1 MSVALE
7 QPCIALS
14 PQGHLLWYP
23 TGGDPWPVPAAIDRV
38 RDAFAVSG
46 AHGLLHLPTREADTQ
61 LPAGPTFWR
70 SFARLHLTRFCHRPE
85 TDDLQQITAGPTD
98 AEWLNLTDR
107 APPMP
112 GGEYL
117 SVDVLRSLWTALDE
131 TVRAEAAGCAGG
143 APAYLKQLGAVWR
156 MVGRVCFHLAENRK
170 NPNLPFAFLA
180 TYSAGLSA
188 AGQAQHRPLGQALK
202 EYAGEGNKRALLALL
217 TPVNR
222 AAEKS
227 VLTKELLENS
237 ALFQPLAWRPD
248 QAFQFLKDIP
258 VLEESGLVVRM
269 PERWGGKR
277 PARPVVGVRVGEQR
291 GAGLGADALL
301 DFKVETTL
309 AGEALTEEEW
319 RSLMDSSGG
328 LVLIRGQWV
337 EANPEKLRATL
348 AQWKQA
354 EKAAGDGVSFGEAM
368 RLLSGMPG
376 GDEPGGGNQAEEET
390 RAWTGIKPGA
400 WLEKTLA
407 VLRDPARLAVNG
419 DNYGLTAVLRP
430 YQRTGVEWLR
440 FMSALGLGA
449 CLADDMGL
457 GKTIQVLGLLAGAR
471 QTKAAER
478 PSLLVAPASLLA
490 NWRAELQKF
499 APSLR
504 YRILHPSELAP
515 DEWKKAQANAERARQ
530 GCDMILT
537 TYGMV
542 ARWDGLRSLDWNLA
556 ILDEAQAIKNPVAR
570 QTRAVKELKAAQRIV
585 LTGTPIEN
593 RLGDLWSLFD
603 YLNPG
608 LLGSARRFSAF
619 VKDSGDDG
627 GRLGALRSLVRPY
640 ILRRLK
646 TDKRVIADLPDK
658 TEVKA
663 FCGLSKKQAAL
674 YEQAVRELAQKI
686 EETEGIQR
694 RGLVLAYIMRFK
706 QICNHPSQWLR
717 DQAYAHDDSGKFRR
731 LREIASELAQRQEK
745 ALVFTQFR
753 EMTAPLAACL
763 ADVFHRPGLV
773 LHGGTPV
780 KDRRGLVDTFQAD
793 DGPPFFVLTT
803 KAGGT
808 GLNLT
813 AASHVIH
820 FDRWWNPA
828 VENQATDRAF
838 RIGQKRNVL
847 VHKFICRG
855 TFEEKIDK
863 LLEDKTA
870 LARDV
875 VDGASGEASLTEM
888 NNAELIRF
896 VSLDIER
903 AGEVE

>member
-1 MSVALE
+1 MNDSND

-14 PQGHLLWYP
+14 PQGHLLWHP
-23 TGGDPWPVPAAIDRV
+23 ADGEPWPAPAAIGRI
-38 RDAFAVSG
+38 REAFAAGG
-46 AHGLLHLPTREADTQ
+46 ARGLLHLPTREADTQ

-70 SFARLHLTRFCHRPE
+70 AFARLHLTRFCHRSE
-85 TDDLQQITAGPTD
+85 TDDLRQVTEGPSET
-98 AEWLNLTDR
+98 ELQNLADR

-117 SVDVLRSLWTALDE
+117 SVGVLRGLWTSLDE
-131 TVRAEAAGCAGG
+131 AVRAAAAGFAGG
-143 APAYLKQLGAVWR
+143 APEYLKQLGDVWR
-156 MVGRVCFHLAENRK
+156 MVGRVCFHLAENRT
-170 NPNLPFAFLA
+170 NPDLPFAFLA

-188 AGQAQHRPLGQALK
+188 AGQAQHRPLGQALR
-202 EYAGEGNKRALLALL
+202 EYAGEGNKPALLALL
-217 TPVNR
+217 TPVHR

-227 VLTKELLENS
+227 ALTKELVENG
-237 ALFQPLAWRPD
+237 ALFKPLAWRPD
-248 QAFQFLKDIP
+248 QAYRLLKDVP
-258 VLEESGLVVRM
+258 VLEECGLVVRL
-269 PERWGGKR
+269 PEIWGGRR
-277 PARPVVGVRVGEQR
+277 PARPVVGVRVGER
-291 GAGLGADALL
+291 RKSGLGVDALL
-301 DFKVETTL
+301 DFTVETTL
-309 AGEALTEEEW
+309 EGEVLTPEEW
-319 RSLMDSSGG
+319 RSLMESSNG

-337 EANPEKLRATL
+337 EADPAKLRATL
-348 AQWKQA
+348 ERWKQA
-354 EKAAGDGVSFGEAM
+354 EKAAADGLSFGEAM

-376 GDEPGGGNQAEEET
+376 GGEPEAGGEQEEAAH
-390 RAWTGIKPGA
+390 AWTGIKPGA

-407 VLRDPARLAVNG
+407 ALRDPSALAVG
-419 DNYGLTAVLRP
+419 DDNYGLTAILRP

-457 GKTIQVLGLLAGAR
+457 GKTLQVLALLAGAKKD
-471 QTKAAER
+471 KASAR

-490 NWRAELQKF
+490 NWRAELQRF

-504 YRILHPSELAP
+504 HRILHPSELSP
-515 DEWKKAQANAERARQ
+515 EEWRSAQANAEHARKD
-530 GCDMILT
+530 CDMILT

-542 ARWDGLRSLDWNLA
+542 TRWEGLRRLKWNLA
-556 ILDEAQAIKNPVAR
+556 ILDEAQAIKNPAAR
-570 QTRAVKELKAAQRIV
+570 QTRAVKELEAAQRIA

-608 LLGSARRFSAF
+608 LLGSARRFSTF
-619 VKDSGDDG
+619 VKGSPVG
-627 GRLGALRSLVRPY
+627 GGGLGSLRALVRPY

-663 FCGLSKKQAAL
+663 YCGLSKKQAAL
-674 YEQAVRELAQKI
+674 YEEAVRDLAERI
-686 EETEGIQR
+686 GETVGMQR
-694 RGLVLAYIMRFK
+694 RGLVLGFIVRFK

-717 DQAYAHDDSGKFRR
+717 DHAYGHDDSGKFRR

-745 ALVFTQFR
+745 ALVFTQFQ
-753 EMTAPLAACL
+753 EMTEPLAACL
-763 ADVFHRPGLV
+763 ADVFRRPGLV
-773 LHGGTPV
+773 LHGGTPI
-780 KDRRGLVDTFQAD
+780 KDRRRLVETFQAE
-793 DGPPFFVLTT
+793 DGPPFFVLST

-863 LLEDKTA
+863 MIEEKMA

-875 VDGASGEASLTEM
+875 VDGAGADASLTEM
-888 NNAELIRF
+888 NNADLIRF
-896 VSLDIER
+896 VSLDLER
-903 AGEVE
+903 AGEAE